1 MPCRLIWKA
10 EAGKDEELI
19 SEGLKMMR
27 KLWKRIEELSE
38 EKQQT
43 EAE

>member
-1 MPCRLIWKA
+1 MYNLVGDRTV
-10 EAGKDEELI
+10 LI